1 MLIVGKNPR
10 KVLVNKT
17 ISVTAATGSKDQ
29 SVSQDGSVALRI
41 IKQPEAQHR
50 ARYLTE
56 GSRGSVKDRSGSGY
70 PTVVIEGY
78 NKPAVLEIFI
88 GSETGKPLP
97 HLFYQVCR
105 VAGKSPSSS
114 KQVRRDGTNYLQLQS
129 EQRRGNMFV
138 CDCIGIL
145 KERFSDVE
153 GRFPND
159 SQWKEAKR
167 KSTSCRIVFQTTVQ
181 TLLGNLETLQI
192 ASEEIN
198 CTQLPGTPEILK
210 MNIKKASMVGGEELW
225 IIGKN
230 FLKDTKVNFL
240 YVKPG
245 KVEPTW
251 SKIVSPMKEFFHTN
265 HLIVTIPPFYTMM
278 YHDVQVHVM
287 VKSSGK
293 NSDCVPFTYTAAHP
307 ATFKARGSLSA
318 PETAK
323 ISVIRSLKSSITN
336 KPVSS
341 KPTILEPV
349 DQHEKNRRAR
359 VDVVTRRT
367 QSSPR
372 INFVNKRSRNNQSL
386 SPWRQQDK
394 FLFARRFSSGES
406 SSEDSNTNTS
416 FLVQTTKIPG
426 GDFSSNLTMDFTEF
440 FKAKRNEVLKRNKVS
455 EVCLET
461 SEGVVDPA
469 DDACDNMMSSAQQQE
484 QEQVCY
490 QSHQSKVSIKETN
503 KENATI
509 AISLPTSIVQDQV
522 QMKNI
527 IETINTAFTNTDSE
541 SSSSQVRKRAYSDED
556 VGVVG
561 GDGDQQHDDI
571 RAQHWDQQ
579 DKTTEEDEKWNE
591 HINEILDT
599 VMEPITF
606 ISPLQD

>member
-1 MLIVGKNPR
+1 MIVKREDHVKQPCFSAEFQGKNPR

-29 SVSQDGSVALRI
+29 IVSQDGSVALRI

-225 IIGKN
+225 IIARQSGAN
-230 FLKDTKVNFL
+230 LVQDCVSNERVLPHQSSDCHDTTL
-240 YVKPG
+240 L
-245 KVEPTW
+245 
-251 SKIVSPMKEFFHTN
+251 H
-265 HLIVTIPPFYTMM
+265 
-278 YHDVQVHVM
+278 HDVPRCPGPCDGEERWEELRLCTFHVH
-287 VKSSGK
+287 
-293 NSDCVPFTYTAAHP
+293 C
-307 ATFKARGSLSA
+307 RA
-318 PETAK
+318 P
-323 ISVIRSLKSSITN
+323 R
-336 KPVSS
+336 
-341 KPTILEPV
+341 
-349 DQHEKNRRAR
+349 
-359 VDVVTRRT
+359 
-367 QSSPR
+367 
-372 INFVNKRSRNNQSL
+372 NF
-386 SPWRQQDK
+386 
-394 FLFARRFSSGES
+394 
-406 SSEDSNTNTS
+406 
-416 FLVQTTKIPG
+416 
-426 GDFSSNLTMDFTEF
+426 
-440 FKAKRNEVLKRNKVS
+440 
-455 EVCLET
+455 
-461 SEGVVDPA
+461 
-469 DDACDNMMSSAQQQE
+469 
-484 QEQVCY
+484 
-490 QSHQSKVSIKETN
+490 
-503 KENATI
+503 
-509 AISLPTSIVQDQV
+509 
-522 QMKNI
+522 
-527 IETINTAFTNTDSE
+527 
-541 SSSSQVRKRAYSDED
+541 
-556 VGVVG
+556 
-561 GDGDQQHDDI
+561 
-571 RAQHWDQQ
+571 
-579 DKTTEEDEKWNE
+579 
-591 HINEILDT
+591 
-599 VMEPITF
+599 
-606 ISPLQD
+606 